1 MPLMTVG
8 TGRALI
14 SSRGF
19 HVSDVPQVEGDALV
33 WLYNHTNGPSWTD
46 HTNWLVTHTVGNWFG
61 ITVGGGHVTQVALN
75 TNGLNGNIGAFPINN
90 LLSLSLLR
98 LESNGSISGNLGGWI
113 LPAALSQL
121 RLNNTSVS
129 GNVGAWTLPAALTQL
144 YLNNTSVSG
153 NIGGWILPA
162 LVSRLM
168 LYSTSVSGTPDISGN
183 TAMSQYLYSSCG
195 LTQANVN
202 AVLLSI
208 YTRRMAFTDAAPVL
222 NAGGT
227 NDAPSGVY
235 QDGDPPTT
243 GLEYVYEIANDPEA
257 EGFNTW
263 AVTYT
268 GGTAP

>member
-98 LESNGSISGNLGGWI
+98 LESNGSISGNIGGWM

-129 GNVGAWTLPAALTQL
+129 GNIGAWTLPAALTQL
-144 YLNNTSVSG
+144 YLNTTSVSG

-183 TAMSQYLYSSCG
+183 TAMSQYLYSSCV
-195 LTQANVN
+195 LTQANVD

-208 YTRRMAFTDAAPVL
+208 YTRRMAFTYATPSLDI
-222 NAGGT
+222 GGT
-227 NDAPSGVY
+227 NLAPSGTY
-235 QDGDPPTT
+235 QAACPPTT
-243 GLEYVYEIANDPEA
+243 GKEYAYELVNDSC
-257 EGFNTW
+257 GSGHIKW
-263 AVTYT
+263 AVTF
-268 GGTAP
+268 TA